1 MSQSAVSWSLSARTL
16 MIVYDVR
23 RVAAANKDSAI
34 LSMFDGLHVG
44 EAVQVVC
51 DFDPS
56 RLERK
61 FRAFFAEGYAWTC
74 LRSGPPDWQIEIG
87 RLSTRPECG
96 CE

>member
-1 MSQSAVSWSLSARTL
+1 M
-16 MIVYDVR
+16 MVYDVR
-23 RVAAANKDSAI
+23 RLVPANKDSAI
-34 LSMFDGLHVG
+34 LSMFDGLHAG

-61 FRAFFAEGYAWTC
+61 FRAFFADGYEWTC

-87 RLSTRPECG
+87 KVSPLSECG

>member
-1 MSQSAVSWSLSARTL
+1 M
-16 MIVYDVR
+16 MVYDVR
-23 RVAAANKDSAI
+23 RLASANKDSAI
-34 LSMFDGLHVG
+34 LSMFDGLHTG

-61 FRAFFAEGYAWTC
+61 FRAFFAEGYEWTC

-87 RLSTRPECG
+87 KISTFPECG
-96 CE
+96 CK

>member
-1 MSQSAVSWSLSARTL
+1 

-23 RVAAANKDSAI
+23 RLASANKDSAI
-34 LSMFDGLHVG
+34 LSMFDGLHAG
-44 EAVQVVC
+44 EAVRVVC

-61 FRAFFAEGYAWTC
+61 FRAFFAEGYVWTC
-74 LRSGPPDWQIEIG
+74 LRSGPPDWRIEIG
-87 RLSTRPECG
+87 KTSVLLDCG

>member
-1 MSQSAVSWSLSARTL
+1 M
-16 MIVYDVR
+16 VYDVR
-23 RVAAANKDSAI
+23 KLPPANKDSAI
-34 LSMFDGLHVG
+34 LSMFDGLHPG

-61 FRAFFAEGYAWTC
+61 FRAFFAEGCVWTY

-87 RLSTRPECG
+87 KLAAVPECG

>member
-1 MSQSAVSWSLSARTL
+1 M
-16 MIVYDVR
+16 MVYDVR
-23 RVAAANKDSAI
+23 RLAAANKDSAI

-44 EAVQVVC
+44 EGVQVLC

-61 FRAFFAEGYAWTC
+61 FRAFFAEGCVWTC
-74 LRSGPPDWQIEIG
+74 LRSGPPDWQIEIVKTSVH
-87 RLSTRPECG
+87 LECG